1 MTMAFEKCLTSKS
14 FSIYQNIIRVRFQW
28 PKDPFLPFR
37 LTFCYLFH
45 RFWHS
50 LSDGR
55 FSVQHSFETLTDIFC
70 LDQFVMRSKRPIY
83 YCNDLSDVK
92 RRSDLMRN
100 NYKLCLNKFC
110 CGRKKILNYRT
121 SCTFYFS
128 AFKYGQTKI
137 KSCNFAFDIMI
148 KPIQ

>member
-1 MTMAFEKCLTSKS
+1 MEDFH
-14 FSIYQNIIRVRFQW
+14 FNILLKLKV
-28 PKDPFLPFR
+28 
-37 LTFCYLFH
+37 
-45 RFWHS
+45 
-50 LSDGR
+50 
-55 FSVQHSFETLTDIFC
+55 DILC

-110 CGRKKILNYRT
+110 CGRKKYRMT
-121 SCTFYFS
+121 TVGSCTFYFS

-148 KPIQ
+148 KPIH